1 MKHVGALAVVLVL
14 LGAMAMAANP
24 VAQWQTGKILAIKPY
39 DQGRIA
45 FWEGRVPVYDGYAFY
60 DLTVAVAQKKYVVRY
75 ESLTGFMPS
84 SWDVGREVKV
94 RVSRGRLYLANGP
107 EEVPMSMVSGIASEC
122 VIPAGTPQRLGPQVP
137 CE

>member
-1 MKHVGALAVVLVL
+1 
-14 LGAMAMAANP
+14 MAASP
-24 VAQWQTGKILAIKPY
+24 EARWQAGKILAIKPY

-75 ESLTGFMPS
+75 ESLTGFLPS
-84 SWDVGREVKV
+84 TWYVGREVKV

-107 EEVPMSMVSGIASEC
+107 EEVPMSMVTGIAAEC